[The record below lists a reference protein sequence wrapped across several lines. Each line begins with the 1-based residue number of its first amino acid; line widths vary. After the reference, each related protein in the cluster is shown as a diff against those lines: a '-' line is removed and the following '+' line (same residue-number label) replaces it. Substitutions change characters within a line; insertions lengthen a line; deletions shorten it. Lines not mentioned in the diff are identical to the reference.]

1 MGVTS
6 GLLFHLWGMGPLKYA
21 MWGFLSLAA
30 FTLYFFRDPPRTP
43 RTGKGRILSAA
54 DGRVMAIQAMEE
66 GVRVSVFLSL
76 FDVHVNRIPI
86 SGRVEE
92 VEHIPGRFSLAFRSK
107 ASDRNEHTRVVIA
120 QGTHRVIIRQIAG
133 KVARRIVC
141 TLKEGD
147 RVEQGKRFGM
157 IRFGSRVD
165 LIVPPYTVL
174 QVKPGDR
181 VKAAQSTIGVI
192 HEAAS

>member
-1 MGVTS
+1 
-6 GLLFHLWGMGPLKYA
+6 MGPLKYA
-21 MWGFLSLAA
+21 MWGFLLLAA

-43 RTGKGRILSAA
+43 LTGKGRILSAA
-54 DGRVMAIQAMEE
+54 DGRVMAIQAVEE
-66 GVRVSVFLSL
+66 GMRISVFLSL

-92 VEHIPGRFSLAFRSK
+92 VKHIRGRFSLAFRSK

-165 LIVPPYTVL
+165 LIVPSYTVL
-174 QVKPGDR
+174 QVKLGDR